1 MNITKTTQAIV
12 TEGLRVSGLSK
23 KELAA
28 KLGVNPGW
36 ITKFYDGTLKTLS
49 DKHAD
54 AIEKA
59 LNVRFKRIVS
69 KQDGIPGIAIELGKA
84 MNDRPELAQIVS
96 GLLALAEQKMVFS
109 IPFMTPKELIKI
121 GGEITRVVAE
131 WDEADDP
138 HYAKIGLESI
148 KIISAV
154 MARKSNSEAQ

>member
-12 TEGLRVSGLSK
+12 TEGLRTSNLSK

-28 KLGVNPGW
+28 KLEVNPGW

-49 DKHAD
+49 DKHVK

-59 LNVRFKRIVS
+59 LGVKFSRLVS
-69 KQDGIPGIAIELGKA
+69 TEDGIPGAAIELGKA
-84 MNDRPELAQIVS
+84 MNDKPELSAIVS
-96 GLLALAEQKMVFS
+96 GLLELVGQQTIHS

-121 GGEITRVVAE
+121 GGEITKIVAR
-131 WDEADDP
+131 WDEQNDP

-148 KIISAV
+148 KVISEL
-154 MARKSNSEAQ
+154 MTKKDKTGK